1 MAVEVL
7 LTLKRSDTSSTPT
20 PTPVALASVQPRDT
34 TDLPAAGCIRAI
46 SAIPLYLKRRAL
58 PSIKDATKTL
68 AFSPDIVPHGSRP
81 LDAATLIGEY
91 NQFIG
96 LPLEQGSANVVQIRA
111 TTASSITPVARATV
125 SLRSID
131 SHLILWPQRWSS
143 RTPISPTSVTIN
155 SLTPNKV
162 VAFGDPFVF
171 IPNSMAN
178 GYHHALIAVQGTGSF
193 PPTPPNDVKNW
204 REFIDFINNDTST
217 TFYNVVPVIENPMG
231 HVVPISTRLA
241 VIDDGT
247 SDLNF
252 YISLVHSNMPQG
264 TIIKLW
270 TPSGKISMNDTTLP
284 EDGSDIGLH
293 TSLQP
298 GFDEE
303 ISLSIYPPSGA
314 RIQPFAWL
322 SLRASIVV
330 TQPTQSANIPISNT
344 YLLGAQNVVFNID
357 YPFAN

>member
-1 MAVEVL
+1 
-7 LTLKRSDTSSTPT
+7 
-20 PTPVALASVQPRDT
+20 
-34 TDLPAAGCIRAI
+34 
-46 SAIPLYLKRRAL
+46 
-58 PSIKDATKTL
+58 
-68 AFSPDIVPHGSRP
+68 
-81 LDAATLIGEY
+81 
-91 NQFIG
+91 
-96 LPLEQGSANVVQIRA
+96 
-111 TTASSITPVARATV
+111 
-125 SLRSID
+125 
-131 SHLILWPQRWSS
+131 
-143 RTPISPTSVTIN
+143 
-155 SLTPNKV
+155 
-162 VAFGDPFVF
+162 
-171 IPNSMAN
+171 
-178 GYHHALIAVQGTGSF
+178 
-193 PPTPPNDVKNW
+193 
-204 REFIDFINNDTST
+204 
-217 TFYNVVPVIENPMG
+217 MG

-252 YISLVHSNMPQG
+252 YISLVVRSLVYPPSFLLRTDALLTQHSNMPQG